1 MIASR
6 SGVCWDLN
14 LSATLSASSRGF
26 SEKSTEYNTKL
37 RGPSQLMK
45 KLRSITLA
53 VLLPVG
59 TTKADIGWTYAQC
72 VRAWGEP
79 IQVEMKQVQA
89 RTYYAVYFVY
99 TFKINNGSALL
110 VVSMRDGRVIE
121 QSDPLVDGDTDFD
134 D

>member
-1 MIASR
+1 MRRVRAK
-6 SGVCWDLN
+6 VLVV
-14 LSATLSASSRGF
+14 A
-26 SEKSTEYNTKL
+26 
-37 RGPSQLMK
+37 
-45 KLRSITLA
+45 LA

-89 RTYYAVYFVY
+89 RTYHAVYFVY

-121 QSDPLVDGDTDFD
+121 QSDPIVDGDTDFD